1 MAPAE
6 LLERVRA
13 RPFKPFRII
22 MSDGMVYEVH
32 HPEMV
37 IVARSTAH
45 IGYPA
50 PSPPGAVARV
60 DTIDLRDIDHVEFL
74 PEPASTG

>member
-1 MAPAE
+1 MSPNE
-6 LLERVRA
+6 LRERIRA

-37 IVARSTAH
+37 IVALSTAH
-45 IGYPA
+45 IGYPD
-50 PSPPGAVARV
+50 PTHPGLAGRV
-60 DTIDLRDIDHVEFL
+60 DIITLRHIVRIEFL
-74 PEPASTG
+74 PEPASAG